1 MSLENIIEQL
11 DTNDEV
17 LESYVLLREIKMYLD
32 IGEYQPLVKVK
43 IYKSSVVKDSPYH
56 FDVSH
61 HVHTP
66 EQMSPYFPSR
76 TSFSSEQEA
85 IDKAISSTT
94 NFLKDAI
101 NKGHDPEN
109 EWLIENENF

>member
-1 MSLENIIEQL
+1 MSLDDIIKQL
-11 DTNDEV
+11 DGNDDV
-17 LESYVLLREIKMYLD
+17 LESYVLLREMKMYLD
-32 IGEYQPLVKVK
+32 IGEYQPLIK
-43 IYKSSVVKDSPYH
+43 IKIHKSSFVDGNPYH
-56 FDVSH
+56 FAVSH

-76 TSFSSEQEA
+76 TSFSSEREA
-85 IDKAISSTT
+85 IDQAITSTT
-94 NFLKDAI
+94 RFLKDAI